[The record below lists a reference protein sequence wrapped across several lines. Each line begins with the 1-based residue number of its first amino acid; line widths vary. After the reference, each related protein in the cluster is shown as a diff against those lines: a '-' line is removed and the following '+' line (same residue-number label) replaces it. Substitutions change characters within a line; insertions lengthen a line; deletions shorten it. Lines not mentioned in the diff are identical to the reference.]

1 MSDEKPKPKAR
12 AGANPVFEILAET
25 REIAAQKA
33 RQAEAE
39 RAELHKRSP
48 IRPATSPPRASKGSR
63 R

>member
-12 AGANPVFEILAET
+12 GGANPVFEILAET

-48 IRPATSPPRASKGSR
+48 LTPKSPPRASKGSR